1 MNKLPLIVTLCCV
14 MGSFAVGAAE
24 PMLAATQFAD
34 RVLRYPPGAPQLSY
48 LNIEETVA
56 SPVPVLEP
64 QNGRITYNDD
74 LTTRVFTPVDGRVTR
89 IVAKPGDSVRLGDPL
104 AWLESPDYI
113 QALADLN
120 DARARLRQKTIE
132 RDRAAALY
140 TGEVIARKDFEAAV
154 FELEYA
160 QEDRRRAEARFR
172 HLNPTLD
179 TRQTSFALRAPIDG
193 VVTERKI
200 LPGTEVDNAKA
211 EPLFVITDPTRLW
224 VSFELAE
231 KDVGKLHLGQPVAV
245 SVEAYPDRIF
255 TARIDFIS
263 DVVDPT
269 TRRLVVRSEL
279 DNPERRLKPE
289 MYAKVTPLA
298 EGQSLPR
305 VLNTALVTEG
315 VKTFLFVEREPGVI
329 EKREVRLAFHGPTTS
344 WVKEGLK
351 AGERIVTT
359 GTLLLNAELSGQ

>member
-1 MNKLPLIVTLCCV
+1 
-14 MGSFAVGAAE
+14 
-24 PMLAATQFAD
+24 
-34 RVLRYPPGAPQLSY
+34 
-48 LNIEETVA
+48 
-56 SPVPVLEP
+56 
-64 QNGRITYNDD
+64 
-74 LTTRVFTPVDGRVTR
+74 
-89 IVAKPGDSVRLGDPL
+89 
-104 AWLESPDYI
+104 
-113 QALADLN
+113 
-120 DARARLRQKTIE
+120 
-132 RDRAAALY
+132 
-140 TGEVIARKDFEAAV
+140 
-154 FELEYA
+154 
-160 QEDRRRAEARFR
+160 
-172 HLNPTLD
+172 
-179 TRQTSFALRAPIDG
+179 
-193 VVTERKI
+193 
-200 LPGTEVDNAKA
+200 VDNAKT

-231 KDVGKLHLGQPVAV
+231 KDVGKLHVGQPVAV
-245 SVEAYPDRIF
+245 SVEAYPDQAF

-305 VLNTALVTEG
+305 VPNTALVTEG

-329 EKREVRLAFHGPTTS
+329 EKREVRLAFRGPATS

-359 GTLLLNAELSGQ
+359 GALLLNAELSGQ